1 MNFTTSK
8 RLFDILC
15 APLLAFLPQTIGHHR
30 ADWRVHKFKASHH
43 VLLSLFAQLSR
54 CESTNALVEELND
67 FECEGRE
74 RNLREMIGFNQLEF
88 GQPITLN
95 QSSLSRANAARSYR
109 LWRYCFHRLFALAQ
123 KHCHPDQLEGLGRV
137 IAVDGSLLECLGRM
151 AWATYRQTK
160 HKLKGHFFFD
170 LAGLPDRL
178 VLTAGTGSER
188 DVLRTNLQPNIT
200 YVLDRG
206 YNDYNLF
213 ATIVKAHSH
222 FVTRLLKNAVF
233 EVVQD
238 QPVSSE
244 HEVLGVVSD
253 QTIRLTISSAKKE
266 AEILLRM
273 VVYTDCASHEWRYLT
288 SRFDLSAKDIVELYL
303 RRWEIESFF
312 WWIKRH
318 LQMGHWYSECENGVL
333 IQLYAALITFLLLK
347 LYTVLG
353 QASRNEHR
361 ALHIDFVRW
370 VHRHLY
376 DPVSSERVDA
386 YLQLLEFKETVQLC

>member
-8 RLFDILC
+8 RLFDLLC
-15 APLLAFLPQTIGHHR
+15 GPLLAFLPQTIGHHR
-30 ADWRVHKFKASHH
+30 ADWRSHKFKATHH
-43 VLLSLFAQLSR
+43 VLLSLFAQLTR

-67 FECEGRE
+67 LSCEGRE

-95 QSSLSRANAARSYR
+95 QSSLSRANATRSYR
-109 LWRYCFHRLFALAQ
+109 LWRYCFHRLFKLAQ
-123 KHCHPDQLEGLGRV
+123 KYCHPDQLEGLGRV
-137 IAVDGSLLECLGRM
+137 IAVDGSLLDCLGRM
-151 AWATYRQTK
+151 GWATYRQTK

-188 DVLRTNLQPNIT
+188 DVLRTNLQPNTT

-206 YNDYNLF
+206 YNDYTLF
-213 ATIVKAHSH
+213 ATITKARSH

-233 EVVQD
+233 EVVED
-238 QPVSSE
+238 LPVSKDQA
-244 HEVLGVVSD
+244 VMGVVSD
-253 QTIRLTISSAKKE
+253 QTIRLTNATAKNE
-266 AEILLRM
+266 AELVLRM
-273 VVYTDCASHEWRYLT
+273 VVYTDCASHQWRYLS
-288 SRFDLSAKDIVELYL
+288 SRFDLTAKDIVELYL
-303 RRWEIESFF
+303 KRWEIESFF

-353 QASRNEHR
+353 QASRSEHR

-370 VHRHLY
+370 VQRHLY
-376 DPVSSERVDA
+376 DPVSSERLAA
-386 YLQLLEFKETVQLC
+386 YWQLLDFKDAVQLC